1 MGITQSEIAKL
12 AGVSRSTVSRILS
25 GKKSSHKYKYKQE
38 TIEKICGIAEKH
50 KYQPNLLARSFYL
63 QKTDTVGMI
72 ITDITNPFWSSISYT
87 IENMAQKHNYNLIQC
102 NTNDEQENEIRY
114 INILLN
120 RKVDGL
126 IICPVQQKYEHLK
139 ELLKIDYPFVLIDR
153 YFKNLDTDYVVVNN
167 MRGTYNA
174 IKYLISIGHEKIGFI
189 GGLPEATSSSDR
201 LEGYKKALKDSEI
214 DIDESLVYQKDFT
227 KSTGYYYI
235 KLIFNNLKEKPTAI
249 FAANNMIAVGALNAL
264 YELKIRI
271 PHDVSF
277 IMYDDVQDTM
287 NLWRIPITTI
297 RIPQEKL
304 AEEAFNILIK
314 KLSKNQPKY
323 KQHVVL
329 QPDLILRESCKSI

>member
-25 GKKSSHKYKYKQE
+25 GKKSSHKYKKE
-38 TIEKICGIAEKH
+38 TVEKICGIAGKH

-63 QKTDTVGMI
+63 QKTDTVGVI

-87 IENMAQKHNYNLIQC
+87 IENMAQKHNYNFIQC
-102 NTNDEQENEIRY
+102 NTNDKQENEIRY

-139 ELLKIDYPFVLIDR
+139 ELLNIDYPFVLIDR
-153 YFKNLDTDYVVVNN
+153 YFKDLDTDYVVVDNV
-167 MRGTYNA
+167 RGTYNA
-174 IKYLISIGHEKIGFI
+174 VKYLISIGHEKIAYI
-189 GGLPEATSSSDR
+189 GGLPDVTSNSDK

-214 DIDESLVYQKDFT
+214 DIDESLIYQKDFT

-271 PHDVSF
+271 PNDVSF
-277 IMYDDVQDTM
+277 IMCDDVQDTM
-287 NLWRIPITTI
+287 NLWKIPITAV

-329 QPDLILRESCKSI
+329 KPDLILRESCKSI